1 MRVLVSGSA
10 GTIGVVVAATLRRA
24 GHEVVPFDLVDGD
37 DVAGRR
43 RSAAPRAAVTR
54 L

>member
-24 GHEVVPFDLVDGD
+24 GHEVVSFDLVDGD
-37 DVAGRR
+37 DVLDAAARPRR
-43 RSAAPRAAVTR
+43 AR